1 MMNKYTDM
9 IVKETVS
16 FINGNGGTI
25 LIGVKNDGTVVGVNK
40 IDESLRKISDIITNQ
55 IELNP

>member
-1 MMNKYTDM
+1 MNKYTDM